1 MTDTIGKIE
10 QLTQYNAY
18 DPNQMTERCQKLHD
32 RYFDLLEKT
41 KRLEE
46 IFAELRDMA
55 VEIESICKM

>member
-32 RYFDLLEKT
+32 RYFELLDKI
-41 KRLEE
+41 KSLEE
-46 IFAELRDMA
+46 VVATLREMA
-55 VEIESICKM
+55 VEIEYICKM

>member
-1 MTDTIGKIE
+1 MTDIIGKIE
-10 QLTQYNAY
+10 QLTEYNAY

-46 IFAELRDMA
+46 IFAELREMA
-55 VEIESICKM
+55 VEIEYICKM

>member
-10 QLTQYNAY
+10 QLTQYNAL

-32 RYFDLLEKT
+32 RYFDLLKKT

-46 IFAELRDMA
+46 IFAELREMA
-55 VEIESICKM
+55 VEIEYICKM